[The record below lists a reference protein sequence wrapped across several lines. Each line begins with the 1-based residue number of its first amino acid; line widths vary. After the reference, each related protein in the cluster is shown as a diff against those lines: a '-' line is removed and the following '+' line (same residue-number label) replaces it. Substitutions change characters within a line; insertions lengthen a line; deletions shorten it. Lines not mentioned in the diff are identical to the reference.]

1 MTRSESGVRRSR
13 WVVAA
18 SLFAMVVS
26 IQGIG
31 AGQAAPPAGANP
43 ATGRAGQAETG
54 QGAATTQP
62 QGQGRRGG
70 GAGDPF
76 AGQARIRALVVSG
89 GCCHDYPAQTRI
101 LLDAV
106 RRALPVDWTIVYEG
120 GTGTTGRQRVYDTPN
135 WVAGYDLVIHNECF
149 ANNNDEAMIRR
160 IVDAHRTV
168 PAVVLH
174 CAMHTY
180 RSAAAA
186 DLWREFLGVTSV
198 RHTATHRIAAQL
210 APDAG
215 PVMEGFKAD
224 WVTPIDELYVVDKLW
239 PGAKAIATAVS
250 PEDQRVH
257 PLVWTHHYNG
267 VRVFGTGLGHGNAT
281 WEDPVFQDLLVRGVR
296 WATGRVN

>member
-1 MTRSESGVRRSR
+1 VIGVALF
-13 WVVAA
+13 VMAA
-18 SLFAMVVS
+18 SMHAA
-26 IQGIG
+26 GG
-31 AGQAAPPAGANP
+31 AQAPPPPAGVNP
-43 ATGRAGQAETG
+43 AGQPGPAGRGAAAGQPA
-54 QGAATTQP
+54 
-62 QGQGRRGG
+62 GQGRRGG
-70 GAGDPF
+70 GPGDPF
-76 AGQARIRALVVSG
+76 AGQPRIRALVVSG

-120 GTGTTGRQRVYDTPN
+120 GTGTTGRQRVYDTPD
-135 WVAGYDLVIHNECF
+135 WAAGYDLVIHNECF
-149 ANNNDEAMIRR
+149 ANNNDETMIRR
-160 IVDAHRTV
+160 IVDAHRKV

-180 RSAAAA
+180 RAAPAA

-198 RHTATHRIAAQL
+198 RHTATHQISAKL

-224 WVTPIDELYVVDKLW
+224 WVTPIDELYVIDKLW

-250 PEDQRVH
+250 PEDQREY
-257 PLVWTHHYNG
+257 PLVWTHNYNG

-281 WEDPVFQDLLVRGVR
+281 WEDPTFQDLLVRGVR